1 LIDISY
7 EEVRKVNAEI
17 EKEREEDSR
26 QEKQPFVSPQL
37 IDYGAMEDV
46 TLGSNTSVGWATY

>member
-1 LIDISY
+1 M
-7 EEVRKVNAEI
+7 NAEI